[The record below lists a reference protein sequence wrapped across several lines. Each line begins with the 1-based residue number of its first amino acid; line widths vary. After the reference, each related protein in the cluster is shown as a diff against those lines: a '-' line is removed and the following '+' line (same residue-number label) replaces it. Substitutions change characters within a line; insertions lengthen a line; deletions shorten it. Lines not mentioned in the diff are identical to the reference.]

1 MEDEEFELL
10 SLEKRHLEI
19 IDALK
24 AISES
29 LAQEEQDSGVLEAIL
44 AQGEKLSGL
53 IDLVSKIPAPE
64 VTVDVNLDELK
75 ATFENIKEEIIQS
88 NQKVIETIENRLLPF
103 SFDLNREPNGLTTSV
118 KVNYKQASEIR

>member
-1 MEDEEFELL
+1 MEEFELL

-19 IDALK
+19 IEALR

-29 LAQEEQDSGVLEAIL
+29 LEKEEQDSGVLGAIL

-53 IDLVSKIPAPE
+53 VDLVAKIPAPE

-75 ATFENIKEEIIQS
+75 AAFENIKQEIIES
-88 NQKVIETIENRLLPF
+88 NQKVVDTIENRLLPY

-118 KVNYKQASEIR
+118 KVNYKQANEIN